1 MANFFS
7 LLNPECEMWDP
18 RTWIRTYINNE
29 GSSEGLGPKMQVKR
43 LQLEEWEEFVGKVE
57 SLSVKDDRVQIVLS
71 VTLTLLE
78 MPISEINFALPHEGM
93 NVGILRS
100 KYGYHLRDA
109 DKKIEKVMRQDNPI
123 ESQDIFLGQG

>member
-1 MANFFS
+1 
-7 LLNPECEMWDP
+7 
-18 RTWIRTYINNE
+18 
-29 GSSEGLGPKMQVKR
+29 MQVKR

-57 SLSVKDDRVQIVLS
+57 SVSVRDDRVQIVLS

-78 MPISEINFALPHEGM
+78 MPISEINFALPREGM

-109 DKKIEKVMRQDNPI
+109 DKKTEKVMRQDNPI
-123 ESQDIFLGQG
+123 DLRTYSWGNGKNSQQPWR